1 MSKKILV
8 VDDEEDIGLLMKA
21 ILSHSGY
28 HVLYAS
34 NLSDARNFLIEE
46 EIHMV
51 FLDLNLGD
59 EYGLTLL
66 PLIRKTNRDANVVVI
81 TAQKESK
88 IRDDVTSSGIKR
100 LIEKPFNKKEILTVL
115 NKKYQSQRSNG
126 NYNQN
131 K

>member
-21 ILSHSGY
+21 ILSRSGY
-28 HVLYAS
+28 NVLYAR
-34 NLSDARNFLIEE
+34 NLSEARHFLVEE
-46 EIHMV
+46 DIHMI

-66 PLIRKTNRDANVVVI
+66 PLIRETNEDANIVVI
-81 TAQKESK
+81 TAQKEN
-88 IRDDVTSSGIKR
+88 RVREDVASSGIER

-115 NKKYQSQRSNG
+115 
-126 NYNQN
+126 QN
-131 K
+131 CA